1 MAVTIE
7 LHISLIAAEWAS
19 ALMAYTSGHA
29 AHYVLLYNVHKQM
42 SSNKWTNYLLF
53 FFSSVYGLGFYLSV
67 VLAKEVLHYS
77 IFHIG
82 KVPPGR
88 VCYQWGYPV

>member
-1 MAVTIE
+1 
-7 LHISLIAAEWAS
+7 
-19 ALMAYTSGHA
+19 MAYTSGQA
-29 AHYVLLYNVHKQM
+29 AHNVLIYNVHKQM
-42 SSNKWTNYLLF
+42 SSNNRTHYWLS

-82 KVPPGR
+82 QVPPGR
-88 VCYQWGYPV
+88 VCYQQGYPV